1 MEGLA
6 ASIDKAADAVLLG
19 FRNML
24 AVEFFEPS
32 RHATGRLFVVQT
44 SPNDI
49 PEVHFPAGHPAQP
62 RVWVEVVQDA
72 FQTLRLFLRNQV
84 ALVDDDDV
92 GKLNLIGQQI
102 HNGSFVFFV
111 APICRS

>member
-6 ASIDKAADAVLLG
+6 ATIDKAADAVLLG

-49 PEVHFPAGHPAQP
+49 PEVHFPAGHPAAASGLRWCRMP
-62 RVWVEVVQDA
+62 SKRSASFSETKSHLLMTM
-72 FQTLRLFLRNQV
+72 TLANS
-84 ALVDDDDV
+84 
-92 GKLNLIGQQI
+92 I
-102 HNGSFVFFV
+102 
-111 APICRS
+111 